1 MKINFTKYEGN
12 GNDFIIIDDRKEEFS
27 EDNVSMISK
36 LCDRKFGIGA
46 DGLILLRKHKT
57 YDFQMIYFN
66 SDGNE
71 SSMCGNGGRC
81 LVSYALQL
89 DIDLKTNSFL
99 AIDGVHKFKVVDNEI
114 YLKMNDVKDIVV
126 KNGYNFLNT
135 GSPHVVQIVEN
146 VDEINVYEQGK
157 KIRRQFQEMN
167 GVNVN
172 FVSFNNDIIKC
183 RTFERGVENETLSCG
198 TGVVAVALYIFKK
211 KKISDNKII
220 VSTKGGSLSVSFKN
234 DGNSFQE
241 IWLKGDI
248 NKIFDGLIE
257 F

>member
-27 EDNVSMISK
+27 EDNVLMISK

-46 DGLILLRKHKT
+46 DGLILLRKHKV

-234 DGNSFQE
+234 DGNSFRE

-248 NKIFDGLIE
+248 SKIFDGLIE

>member
-27 EDNVSMISK
+27 EDNVLMISK

-46 DGLILLRKHKT
+46 DGLILLRKHKA

-198 TGVVAVALYIFKK
+198 TGVVAVALYAFKK
-211 KKISDNKII
+211 KKISDNKIT
-220 VSTKGGSLSVSFKN
+220 VSTNGGSLSVSFKN

>member
-27 EDNVSMISK
+27 EDNVLMISK

-46 DGLILLRKHKT
+46 DGLILLRKHKAH
-57 YDFQMIYFN
+57 DFQMIYFN

-81 LVSYALQL
+81 LVGYALQL

-114 YLKMNDVKDIVV
+114 YLKMNDVQDIVL
-126 KNGYNFLNT
+126 KNGYNFLDT

-157 KIRRQFQEMN
+157 KIRNQFQQMN

-172 FVSFNNDIIKC
+172 FVSFNNNYIKC

-198 TGVVAVALYIFKK
+198 TGVVAVALYVCKE
-211 KKISDNKII
+211 KKINDDKII
-220 VSTKGGSLSVSFKN
+220 VSTNGGNLSVSFKN
-234 DGNSFQE
+234 EGNSFQE

>member
-12 GNDFIIIDDRKEEFS
+12 GNDFIIIDDRKEEFN
-27 EDNVSMISK
+27 EDNVLMISK

-46 DGLILLRKHKT
+46 DGLILLRKHKV

-157 KIRRQFQEMN
+157 KIRRQFEEMN

-234 DGNSFQE
+234 DGNSFRE

>member
-1 MKINFTKYEGN
+1 MKINFSKYEGN

-27 EDNVSMISK
+27 EDNVLMISK
-36 LCDRKFGIGA
+36 LCDRKFGIGS
-46 DGLILLRKHKT
+46 DGLILLRKHKV

-89 DIDLKTNSFL
+89 DINLKTNSFL

-126 KNGYNFLNT
+126 KNGYNFLDT

-146 VDEINVYEQGK
+146 VDDINVFEQGK
-157 KIRRQFQEMN
+157 NIRNQFEEMN

-172 FVSFNNDIIKC
+172 FVSINNDSIKC

-198 TGVVAVALYIFKK
+198 TGVVAVALYVFKK

-220 VSTKGGSLSVSFKN
+220 VSTNGGNLSVSFKN
-234 DGNSFQE
+234 EGNSFQE

>member
-27 EDNVSMISK
+27 EDNVLMISK

-46 DGLILLRKHKT
+46 DGLILLRKHKA

-157 KIRRQFQEMN
+157 KIRKQFQEMN

-234 DGNSFQE
+234 DGNSFHE

-257 F
+257 Y

>member
-27 EDNVSMISK
+27 EDNVLMISK

-46 DGLILLRKHKT
+46 DGLILLRKHKA

-198 TGVVAVALYIFKK
+198 TGVVAVALYAFKK
-211 KKISDNKII
+211 KKISDNMIV
-220 VSTKGGSLSVSFKN
+220 VSTNGGSLSVSFKN

-241 IWLKGDI
+241 IWLKGDT

>member
-27 EDNVSMISK
+27 EDNVLMISK

-46 DGLILLRKHKT
+46 DGLILLRKHKV

-157 KIRRQFQEMN
+157 KIRKQFQEMN

-172 FVSFNNDIIKC
+172 FVSFYNDIIKC

-198 TGVVAVALYIFKK
+198 TGVVAVALYVFKK

-234 DGNSFQE
+234 DGNSFRE

>member
-12 GNDFIIIDDRKEEFS
+12 GNDFIVIDDRKEEFS

-46 DGLILLRKHKT
+46 DGLILLRKHKAH
-57 YDFQMIYFN
+57 DFQMIYFN

-157 KIRRQFQEMN
+157 KIRRQFKEMN

-198 TGVVAVALYIFKK
+198 TGVVAVALYVFKK

-220 VSTKGGSLSVSFKN
+220 VSTNGGSLLVSFKN
-234 DGNSFQE
+234 DGNSFRE

>member
-27 EDNVSMISK
+27 EDNVLMISK

-46 DGLILLRKHKT
+46 DGLILLRKHKV

-234 DGNSFQE
+234 DGNSFRE

-257 F
+257 Y

>member
-27 EDNVSMISK
+27 EDNVLMISK

-46 DGLILLRKHKT
+46 DGLILLRKHKAH
-57 YDFQMIYFN
+57 DFQMIYFN

-157 KIRRQFQEMN
+157 KIRKQFQEMN

-234 DGNSFQE
+234 DGNSFRE

>member
-27 EDNVSMISK
+27 EDNVLMISK
-36 LCDRKFGIGA
+36 LCDRKFGIGS
-46 DGLILLRKHKT
+46 DGLILLRKHKV

-220 VSTKGGSLSVSFKN
+220 VSTKGGCLSVSFKN
-234 DGNSFQE
+234 DGNSFRE

>member
-27 EDNVSMISK
+27 EDNVLMISK

-46 DGLILLRKHKT
+46 DGLILLRKHKV

-157 KIRRQFQEMN
+157 KIRRQFEEMN

-198 TGVVAVALYIFKK
+198 TGVVAVALYMFKK

-234 DGNSFQE
+234 DGNSFRE

-257 F
+257 Y

>member
-12 GNDFIIIDDRKEEFS
+12 GNDFIVIDDRKEEFS
-27 EDNVSMISK
+27 DDNVLMISK

-46 DGLILLRKHKT
+46 DGLILLRKHKAH
-57 YDFQMIYFN
+57 DFQMIYFN

-198 TGVVAVALYIFKK
+198 TGVVAVALYVFKK

-234 DGNSFQE
+234 DGNSFHE

>member
-27 EDNVSMISK
+27 EDNVLMISK

-46 DGLILLRKHKT
+46 DGLILLRKHKV

-81 LVSYALQL
+81 LVSYALHL

-234 DGNSFQE
+234 DGNSFRE

-257 F
+257 Y

>member
-27 EDNVSMISK
+27 EDNVLMISK
-36 LCDRKFGIGA
+36 LCDRKFGIGS
-46 DGLILLRKHKT
+46 DGLILLRKHKV

-99 AIDGVHKFKVVDNEI
+99 AIDGVHKFKVVNNEI

-234 DGNSFQE
+234 DGNSFRE

>member
-27 EDNVSMISK
+27 EDNVLMISK

-46 DGLILLRKHKT
+46 DGLILLRKHKV

-183 RTFERGVENETLSCG
+183 RTFERGIENETLSCG

-234 DGNSFQE
+234 DGNSFRE

>member
-27 EDNVSMISK
+27 EDNVLMISK

-46 DGLILLRKHKT
+46 DGLILMRKHKV

-234 DGNSFQE
+234 DGNSFRE

>member
-1 MKINFTKYEGN
+1 
-12 GNDFIIIDDRKEEFS
+12 
-27 EDNVSMISK
+27 
-36 LCDRKFGIGA
+36 
-46 DGLILLRKHKT
+46 
-57 YDFQMIYFN
+57 MIYFN

-146 VDEINVYEQGK
+146 VDEINVYDQGK
-157 KIRRQFQEMN
+157 KIRNEFQEMN

-220 VSTKGGSLSVSFKN
+220 VSTKGGRLSVSFKN
-234 DGNSFQE
+234 DGNSFHE

>member
-27 EDNVSMISK
+27 EDNVLMISK

-46 DGLILLRKHKT
+46 DGLILLRKHKSH
-57 YDFQMIYFN
+57 DFQMIYFN

-234 DGNSFQE
+234 DGNSFRE

-257 F
+257 Y

>member
-27 EDNVSMISK
+27 EDNVLMISK

-46 DGLILLRKHKT
+46 DGLILLRKHKAH
-57 YDFQMIYFN
+57 DFQMIYFN

-81 LVSYALQL
+81 LVNYALQL

-146 VDEINVYEQGK
+146 VDEINVFEQGK

-198 TGVVAVALYIFKK
+198 TGVVAVALYVFKK
-211 KKISDNKII
+211 KKISDNKIT
-220 VSTKGGSLSVSFKN
+220 VSTNGGSLSVSFKN
-234 DGNSFQE
+234 DGNSFHE

-257 F
+257 Y

>member
-1 MKINFTKYEGN
+1 
-12 GNDFIIIDDRKEEFS
+12 
-27 EDNVSMISK
+27 MISK

-46 DGLILLRKHKT
+46 DGLILLRKHKAH
-57 YDFQMIYFN
+57 DFQMIYFN

-157 KIRRQFQEMN
+157 KIRRQFKEMN

-198 TGVVAVALYIFKK
+198 TGVVAVALYVFKK

-234 DGNSFQE
+234 DGNSFRE

>member
-27 EDNVSMISK
+27 EDNVLMISK

-46 DGLILLRKHKT
+46 DGLILLRKHKV

-146 VDEINVYEQGK
+146 VDEINVFEQGK

-198 TGVVAVALYIFKK
+198 TGVVAVALYVFKK

-241 IWLKGDI
+241 IWLKGDT

>member
-27 EDNVSMISK
+27 EDNVLMISK

-46 DGLILLRKHKT
+46 DGLILLRKHKV

-157 KIRRQFQEMN
+157 IIRRQFQEMN

-198 TGVVAVALYIFKK
+198 TGVVAVALYLFKE
-211 KKISDNKII
+211 KKIKDNKII
-220 VSTKGGSLSVSFKN
+220 VSTNGGSLLVSFKN
-234 DGNSFQE
+234 DGNSFHE
-241 IWLKGDI
+241 IWLKI
-248 NKIFDGLIE
+248 YYE
-257 F
+257 R

>member
-27 EDNVSMISK
+27 EDNVLMISK

-46 DGLILLRKHKT
+46 DGLILLRKHKV

-114 YLKMNDVKDIVV
+114 FLKMNDVKDIVV

-157 KIRRQFQEMN
+157 KIRRQFEEMN

-234 DGNSFQE
+234 DGNSFRE

-248 NKIFDGLIE
+248 NKIFEGLIE

>member
-12 GNDFIIIDDRKEEFS
+12 GNDFIVIDDRKEEFS

-46 DGLILLRKHKT
+46 DGLILLRKHKA

-81 LVSYALQL
+81 LVNYALQL

-157 KIRRQFQEMN
+157 KIRKQFQEMN

-183 RTFERGVENETLSCG
+183 RTFERGV
-198 TGVVAVALYIFKK
+198 
-211 KKISDNKII
+211 
-220 VSTKGGSLSVSFKN
+220 
-234 DGNSFQE
+234 Q
-241 IWLKGDI
+241 
-248 NKIFDGLIE
+248 
-257 F
+257 

>member
-12 GNDFIIIDDRKEEFS
+12 GNDFIIIDDREEEFC
-27 EDNVSMISK
+27 EDNVLMISK

-46 DGLILLRKHKT
+46 DGLILLRKHEVH
-57 YDFQMIYFN
+57 DFQMIYFN

-220 VSTKGGSLSVSFKN
+220 VSTNGGSLSVSFKN
-234 DGNSFQE
+234 DGNSFHE

>member
-46 DGLILLRKHKT
+46 DGLILLRKHKA

-157 KIRRQFQEMN
+157 KIRRQFEEMN

-198 TGVVAVALYIFKK
+198 TGVVAVALYVFKK

-234 DGNSFQE
+234 DGNSFRE

>member
-27 EDNVSMISK
+27 EDNVLMISK

-46 DGLILLRKHKT
+46 DGLILLRKHKVF
-57 YDFQMIYFN
+57 DFQMIYFN

-157 KIRRQFQEMN
+157 KIRNQFQEMN

-234 DGNSFQE
+234 DGNSFRE
-241 IWLKGDI
+241 IWLKGGV

>member
-27 EDNVSMISK
+27 EDNVLMISK

-46 DGLILLRKHKT
+46 DGLILLRKHKA

-81 LVSYALQL
+81 LVNYALQL

-157 KIRRQFQEMN
+157 KIRKQFQEMN

-234 DGNSFQE
+234 DGNSFRE

-248 NKIFDGLIE
+248 NKIFEGLIE

>member
-12 GNDFIIIDDRKEEFS
+12 GNDFIIIDDRKDEFS
-27 EDNVSMISK
+27 DDNFLLISK

-46 DGLILLRKHKT
+46 DGLILLRKHKV

-89 DIDLKTNSFL
+89 DINLKTNSFL

-114 YLKMNDVKDIVV
+114 YLKMNDVKEMVV
-126 KNGYNFLNT
+126 KNGHNFLDT
-135 GSPHVVQIVEN
+135 GSPHVVQIVDN
-146 VDEINVYEQGK
+146 VDEVNVYEQGK
-157 KIRRQFQEMN
+157 KIRNQFQEMN

-172 FVSFNNDIIKC
+172 FVSFNNEIIKC

-198 TGVVAVALYIFKK
+198 TGVVAVALYVCKK
-211 KKISDNKII
+211 KKISDDKII
-220 VSTKGGSLSVSFKN
+220 VSTKGGNLSVYFKN
-234 DGNSFQE
+234 NGDSFNE
-241 IWLKGDI
+241 IWLKGNI

-257 F
+257 L

>member
-27 EDNVSMISK
+27 EDNVLMISK

-46 DGLILLRKHKT
+46 DGLILLRKHKAH
-57 YDFQMIYFN
+57 DFQMIYFN

-99 AIDGVHKFKVVDNEI
+99 AVDGVHKFKVFDNEI

-126 KNGYNFLNT
+126 KNGYNFLET

-146 VDEINVYEQGK
+146 VDKINVYEQGK
-157 KIRRQFQEMN
+157 KIRNQFQEMN

-234 DGNSFQE
+234 DGNSFRE

>member
-27 EDNVSMISK
+27 DDNFLLISK

-46 DGLILLRKHKT
+46 DGLILLRKHKV

-89 DIDLKTNSFL
+89 DINLKTNSFL

-114 YLKMNDVKDIVV
+114 YLKMNDVKEIVV
-126 KNGYNFLNT
+126 KNGHNFLDT
-135 GSPHVVQIVEN
+135 GSPHVVQIVDN
-146 VDEINVYEQGK
+146 VDEVNVYEQGK
-157 KIRRQFQEMN
+157 KIRNQFQEMN

-198 TGVVAVALYIFKK
+198 TGVVAVALYVCKK
-211 KKISDNKII
+211 KKISDDKII
-220 VSTKGGSLSVSFKN
+220 VSTKGGNLSVYFKN
-234 DGNSFQE
+234 NGDSFNE
-241 IWLKGDI
+241 IWLKGNI

-257 F
+257 L

>member
-27 EDNVSMISK
+27 DDNVLMISK

-46 DGLILLRKHKT
+46 DGLILLRKHKAH
-57 YDFQMIYFN
+57 DFQMIYFN

-81 LVSYALQL
+81 LVSFALQL
-89 DIDLKTNSFL
+89 DIDIKTNSFL

-126 KNGYNFLNT
+126 KNGYNYLNT

-234 DGNSFQE
+234 DGNSFRE

>member
-12 GNDFIIIDDRKEEFS
+12 GNDFIIIDDRKQEFS
-27 EDNVSMISK
+27 EDSLLMISK

-198 TGVVAVALYIFKK
+198 TGVVAVALYAFKK
-211 KKISDNKII
+211 KKISDNKIT
-220 VSTKGGSLSVSFKN
+220 VSTNGGSLSVSFKN
-234 DGNSFQE
+234 DGNSFRE

-257 F
+257 Y

>member
-27 EDNVSMISK
+27 EDNFLIISK

-46 DGLILLRKHKT
+46 DGLILLRKHKA

-114 YLKMNDVKDIVV
+114 YLKMKDVKDIVV
-126 KNGYNFLNT
+126 KNGYNFLDT

-146 VDEINVYEQGK
+146 VDEINVYDQGK
-157 KIRRQFQEMN
+157 KIMNEFQEMN

-220 VSTKGGSLSVSFKN
+220 VSTKGGCLSVSFKN
-234 DGNSFQE
+234 DGSSFRE

>member
-27 EDNVSMISK
+27 EDNVLMISK

-46 DGLILLRKHKT
+46 DGLILLRKHKA

-126 KNGYNFLNT
+126 KNGYNFLDT

-157 KIRRQFQEMN
+157 KIRKQFQEMN

-234 DGNSFQE
+234 DGNSFRE

>member
-12 GNDFIIIDDRKEEFS
+12 GNDFIVIDDRKEEFS

-46 DGLILLRKHKT
+46 DGLILLRKHKV

-157 KIRRQFQEMN
+157 KIRRQFEEMN

-183 RTFERGVENETLSCG
+183 RTFERGVDNETLSCG

-234 DGNSFQE
+234 DGNSFRE

-248 NKIFDGLIE
+248 NKIFEGLIE